1 MIYNDMWLVYSGE
14 KIRFYDMVDGS
25 ELNTLAFKN
34 SSSVSASI
42 SVVSIFLDV
51 WIQIIKIKNYYFMKV
66 LCRLIFQLIFFKS
79 LAMVVLEFHKV
90 TVVAR

>member
-1 MIYNDMWLVYSGE
+1 MVPITMIYNDMWLVYSGE

-51 WIQIIKIKNYYFMKV
+51 
-66 LCRLIFQLIFFKS
+66 
-79 LAMVVLEFHKV
+79 
-90 TVVAR
+90 